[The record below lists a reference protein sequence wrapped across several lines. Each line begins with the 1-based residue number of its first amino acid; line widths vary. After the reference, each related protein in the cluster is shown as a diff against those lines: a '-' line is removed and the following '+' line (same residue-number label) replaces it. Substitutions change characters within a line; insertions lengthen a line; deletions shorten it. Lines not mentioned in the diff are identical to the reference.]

1 MFVTSTTGLTSEQS
15 LQNKQPA
22 VISRSHGL
30 LVSAQ
35 SYEAVMAV
43 SSEVLNMVDR
53 QESEQVAGNVRR
65 MVTDSSTSMED
76 VRFMMASKQSQT
88 DTQLTSQGWFRISI
102 DIVRLPVFQRA
113 FNYCYLIK

>member
-15 LQNKQPA
+15 IQNKQPA

-43 SSEVLNMVDR
+43 SSEVLNVVDR
-53 QESEQVAGNVRR
+53 QESEQVTSGGRK

-76 VRFMMASKQSQT
+76 VRVMMASKQSQT
-88 DTQLTSQGWFRISI
+88 DTQLTSKGWSSIPI
-102 DIVRLPVFQRA
+102 DIVRLPVFHRA
-113 FNYCYLIK
+113 